1 MAALLTHFEKKIRA
15 KASLLK
21 ICTAD
26 VLIRPS
32 KITSEI
38 AWIWVDMAS
47 LANQSSML
55 NLNTSNAKRNVSVFV
70 FLGLRT
76 DDSDH
81 DVTPA
86 ETNAF

>member
-1 MAALLTHFEKKIRA
+1 M
-15 KASLLK
+15 
-21 ICTAD
+21 
-26 VLIRPS
+26 LIQ
-32 KITSEI
+32 ITSKM

-55 NLNTSNAKRNVSVFV
+55 NLSTSNAKRHVSVFV
-70 FLGLRT
+70 FLELRT

-86 ETNAF
+86 ETNAI